1 MDTYL
6 QMNLEEHEM
15 LSDGEEELNA
25 VFEDDNEPFKTI
37 ESENKQS
44 EEQPPVNTETTHGD
58 QGKET
63 VRMVISNLNMP
74 PLEWNAQLLGIEW
87 VTMHHDSI
95 FETTREVIKIIQ
107 DTSAPKEIVL
117 QVFQKW
123 AGGVTREVFERE
135 MTKVFEE
142 NRRVGMHKLQVA
154 TLYFIP
160 EHSPVWPTI
169 GEINCFIR
177 KETLKDNMGPFN
189 LHRFLMKPVGKG
201 YTLYC
206 KGMMWEEYRTDIG
219 LGRTLSNEGLAK
231 IKKFIIEQFKTG
243 FLDIKLPSHQ
253 GVREVIP
260 PPLYLTPG
268 YKSNERMLEILINR
282 GLAPVTCRERPAS
295 VAVDHVNEQLSRR
308 GRPVPVRSVNR
319 YDPLIV
325 RLRSSFSH
333 RAMMESD
340 MASNVAGPSGVS
352 SRSVSRTSMD
362 EGVFMRED
370 REEEKNYNMRD
381 MQCQVDD
388 LCYDVK
394 RLREDRDKWRNRY
407 ERKDKESLEWKEQ
420 AHYNEDEMIELEQD
434 LDNRKRTIEELE
446 NDLEAS
452 RYDNR
457 ELEDHVERLK
467 ADKEHLEGELTKVK
481 GELARVTE
489 QYDSLVSLY
498 TGMDGSRMAKYI
510 SKGSGAMKKK
520 FDEERKKKRQEK
532 N

>member
-15 LSDGEEELNA
+15 LSDGEEELGA

-37 ESENKQS
+37 ESEDRQS
-44 EEQPPVNTETTHGD
+44 KGQPPVDTENTNDCH
-58 QGKET
+58 GKET

-74 PLEWNAQLLGIEW
+74 PLEWNSQLLGIEW

-95 FETTREVIKIIQ
+95 YETTKEVIKIIQ

-123 AGGVTREVFERE
+123 AGGVAREVFEEE
-135 MTKVFEE
+135 MFKVFEE
-142 NRRVGMHKLQVA
+142 NRRVGLHKLQVA

-169 GEINCFIR
+169 GELNCFIR

-206 KGMMWEEYRTDIG
+206 KGMMWEEYRMDVG
-219 LGRTLSNEGLAK
+219 LGRTLSNEGLGK

-243 FLDIKLPSHQ
+243 FLNIKLPSHQ

-268 YKSNERMLEILINR
+268 YKSNERMLDILIQR

-295 VAVDHVNEQLSRR
+295 VAVDHVAEQLSRR
-308 GRPVPVRSVNR
+308 GRSAPARPVNR

-340 MASNVAGPSGVS
+340 MSSNVAGPSGVS

-362 EGVFMRED
+362 EGVFLRED
-370 REEEKNYNMRD
+370 REYEKEEKNYNMRD

-388 LCYDVK
+388 LSYDVK
-394 RLREDRDKWRNRY
+394 RLREDRDKWRDRFD
-407 ERKDKESLEWKEQ
+407 RKDKESLEWMEQ
-420 AHYNEDEMIELEQD
+420 ARYNEDEMVELEQD
-434 LDNRKRTIEELE
+434 LEDRKRTIEELE

-467 ADKEHLEGELTKVK
+467 ADKEHIEGELSKVK
-481 GELARVTE
+481 EELKRVTE
-489 QYDSLVSLY
+489 QYDSLDSLY
-498 TGMDGSRMAKYI
+498 TGLDRSHMAKYV

-520 FDEERKKKRQEK
+520 FDEERKRKK
-532 N
+532 